1 MNINDKVANEFV
13 NERNS
18 LEFAKAQATI
28 AMRFC
33 KDTFE
38 LAQSYGIPPNVAVF
52 GSAHV
57 LAEDLFK
64 FVFRGD
70 CTLEDILSIFES
82 SQPDE
87 WPGGT
92 RPIKARV
99 IGADERR

>member
-1 MNINDKVANEFV
+1 MNINEKLEFEFV
-13 NERNS
+13 
-18 LEFAKAQATI
+18 KAQATI

-38 LAQSYGIPPNVAVF
+38 MAESYGIPPNVAVF

-64 FVFRGD
+64 FVYRDD

-82 SQPDE
+82 FQPDE
-87 WPGGT
+87 
-92 RPIKARV
+92 
-99 IGADERR
+99 

>member
-1 MNINDKVANEFV
+1 MNINEKLAFEFV
-13 NERNS
+13 
-18 LEFAKAQATI
+18 KAQATI

-38 LAQSYGIPPNVAVF
+38 MAESYGIPPNVAVF

-64 FVFRGD
+64 FVYRDD

-82 SQPDE
+82 FQPDE
-87 WPGGT
+87 
-92 RPIKARV
+92 
-99 IGADERR
+99 